1 MSSLSLKNVKFV
13 FIINLQIVVLS
24 GDPADRPCLVD
35 FANLIT
41 KRLSLLECV
50 NVVKDTMDWKNIE
63 IMKSN
68 GVQWLQSNQVKAF
81 YSVTRH
87 SNFSTGARAALEMSG
102 LGRLKPNM
110 LLLGFKENWQTC
122 PQETKEYYQ
131 VLQGGFDIR
140 LSVAILRIS
149 GGLDLAGQG
158 ESPVFTVETV
168 KQKATIQIS
177 IDSGLD
183 DMKDLP
189 PPPPYY
195 DQIPPQLSYREQQ
208 ELQHHGKKSLFSS
221 TPKKEK
227 PRPVLI
233 NSQGGEIQDLGIIR
247 KMTQFRGNDNP
258 EEGFLD
264 VYWLYDDGGLTLLLP
279 YILTTRKK
287 FAQCKLRIYVLGSV
301 NEELDEETKNMAI
314 LLAKFRIEFH
324 DIIILTDVTKYPG
337 KKIRDEF
344 KQMVKPLVQ
353 ANGPR
358 PDTRT
363 ADGATL
369 MTQSDLAN
377 NAEKTNFHL
386 RIAEIVRENSKHSS
400 MIVMTLPMP
409 KKDDSLPF
417 GIYMSW
423 LDITT
428 RQMPPFLLIRGN
440 QESVLTFYS

>member
-1 MSSLSLKNVKFV
+1 M
-13 FIINLQIVVLS
+13 LS

-35 FANLIT
+35 FANMIT
-41 KRLSLLECV
+41 KRLSFLECV

-63 IMKSN
+63 LMKAN
-68 GVQWLQSNQVKAF
+68 GGQWLQSNKVKAF

-87 SNFSTGARAALEMSG
+87 SNFGTGARVALEMSG
-102 LGRLKPNM
+102 LGKMRPNM
-110 LLLGFKENWQTC
+110 VIVGFKENWATC
-122 PQETKEYYQ
+122 PKEAKEYYQ
-131 VLQGGFDIR
+131 VLQSGFDLR
-140 LSVAILRIS
+140 LSVAVLRIS
-149 GGLDLAGQG
+149 GGMDLAGLG
-158 ESPVFTVETV
+158 DIPVFTVEPA
-168 KQKATIQIS
+168 KQKPQIMIS

-189 PPPPYY
+189 PPPPY
-195 DQIPPQLSYREQQ
+195 DHEGPSKLSYREQL
-208 ELQHHGKKSLFSS
+208 ELENQGKKSYFQKA
-221 TPKKEK
+221 PKKEK
-227 PRPVLI
+227 ARDVLV
-233 NSQGGEIQDLGIIR
+233 NSQGAEIQDLGIIR
-247 KMTQFRGNDNP
+247 KMTQFRGP
-258 EEGFLD
+258 EANEGFID
-264 VYWLYDDGGLTLLLP
+264 VYWLYDDGGLTLLMP
-279 YILTTRKK
+279 YILTMRKK
-287 FAQCKLRIYVLGSV
+287 FAKCKLRVYVLGSK
-301 NEELDEETKNMAI
+301 NEELDTETKNMAV

-358 PDTRT
+358 ADTRT
-363 ADGATL
+363 FDGAPL
-369 MTQSDLAN
+369 MTHSDLAN
-377 NAEKTNFHL
+377 CAEKTNFHL

-417 GIYMSW
+417 GIYLAW

-428 RQMPPFLLIRGN
+428 KQMPPFLLIRGN